1 MTASLRL
8 RNQPWRPR
16 MLRGRL
22 GYLAKYAMQGAR
34 QALNVL
40 GGNYVATIGVDSS
53 HTPCDGKRRLRPI
66 APRRGDARQGQNS
79 RGAETHRPLP
89 GLPGALRSEAAYV
102 GIQGRELSRRQGGR
116 AGEVLQR
123 PR

>member
-1 MTASLRL
+1 MEGKAVQFALLSSKTLSKASGKLYSL
-8 RNQPWRPR
+8 PYIF
-16 MLRGRL
+16 RGRT
-22 GYLAKYAMQGAR
+22 
-34 QALNVL
+34 
-40 GGNYVATIGVDSS
+40 YVATIGIDSS
-53 HTPCDGKRRLRPI
+53 HTPCDGKRRLRPT

-79 RGAETHRPLP
+79 RGAEIRRSLP